1 MASSRPFGSDR
12 LLLGS
17 PLRQRR
23 YAITMIVALGLALVF
38 SVVMLLWTLGH
49 LKLDVLGIFLSALAL
64 SSLLSI
70 VPLAILRF
78 LDRRERESGW
88 LTAAAFL
95 WGAVIATGLALPLN
109 NAILRA
115 VAAWL
120 RASPQIAQAVGGE
133 AALVIGAP
141 IAGPLVEEVTKGV
154 GLLILFL
161 LLSNEFDNARD
172 GLIYGALIGLGFNW
186 VESALYVAQGYAEY
200 GIAPYGQQLGGRF
213 ALLGLAGHAMYTGM
227 FGAFLGLA
235 RQTMRRWLKI
245 VLPLLGLLLAILAHA
260 WNNSL
265 GLLVVVVSG
274 KPLPAPSPPQ
284 PISIPAGLLTAS
296 LFYSVIFFPFLLLLI
311 LLIWR
316 SGRWERTVIQRELAA
331 EVGGAVTPEEYE
343 SIKRDGMVRTRRIAN
358 TARRRSKALVNAQH
372 ELAFRKRRVA
382 AAGGDPE
389 ADSLV
394 AGWRA
399 EIAHL
404 RGYE

>member
-1 MASSRPFGSDR
+1 MAPSRSLAPD

-23 YAITMIVALGLALVF
+23 YAIVALITLALVLVF
-38 SVVMLLWTLGH
+38 AVAIQFWLLGR
-49 LKLDVLGIFLSALAL
+49 LKPEVLRVFISALAL

-70 VPLAILRF
+70 VPLAIVRF
-78 LDRRERESGW
+78 LDRRERESAW

-95 WGAVIATGLALPLN
+95 WGAVISTGLALPLN

-120 RASPQIAQAVGGE
+120 RANPQIAQAVGGE

-141 IAGPLVEEVTKGV
+141 IAGPLVEEIIKGL

-161 LLSNEFDNARD
+161 LLRNEFDNARD
-172 GLIYGALIGLGFNW
+172 GLVYGALIGLGFNW

-213 ALLGLAGHAMYTGM
+213 ALFGLAGHAMYTGL

-235 RQTMRRWLKI
+235 RQTSRRWLK
-245 VLPLLGLLLAILAHA
+245 VFLPLLGLLLAILAHA

-265 GLLVVVVSG
+265 GLLVVIVSG
-274 KPLPAPSPPQ
+274 KPLPAPAPPE
-284 PISIPAGLLTAS
+284 PIGILEGLLRSS
-296 LFYSVIFFPFLLLLI
+296 LVYSILFFPFLLLMSI
-311 LLIWR
+311 LVWR
-316 SGRWERTVIQRELAA
+316 SGRWERQVIKQELAA
-331 EVGGAVTPEEYE
+331 EVGRTVTPEEYE
-343 SIKRDGMVRTRRIAN
+343 AIKRDGILRTRRIAH

-372 ELAFRKRRVA
+372 ELAFRKHRVA
-382 AAGGDPE
+382 AGGGDPE
-389 ADSLV
+389 TDPLV
-394 AGWRA
+394 VGWRTK
-399 EIAHL
+399 IAHL
-404 RGYE
+404 RAV

>member
-1 MASSRPFGSDR
+1 MAPSRPFGADR

-23 YAITMIVALGLALVF
+23 YAIVATGALALALLF
-38 SVVMLLWTLGH
+38 SVAMLFWTLGH
-49 LKLDVLGIFLSALAL
+49 LKPDVLRVYLSALAL
-64 SSLLSI
+64 SSLLSL

-115 VAAWL
+115 VAIWL
-120 RASPQIAQAVGGE
+120 RANPQIAQAVGGE
-133 AALVIGAP
+133 AALLIGAP
-141 IAGPLVEEVTKGV
+141 IAGPLVEETTKGL

-161 LLSNEFDNARD
+161 LMRNEFDNARD

-186 VESALYVAQGYAEY
+186 VESALYVAQGYADY
-200 GIAPYGQQLGGRF
+200 GVAPYGQQLGGRY
-213 ALLGLAGHAMYTGM
+213 ALLGLAGHALYTGI

-235 RQTMRRWLKI
+235 RQTPRRWLR
-245 VLPLLGLLLAILAHA
+245 VLLPLLGLLLAILAHA

-274 KPLPAPSPPQ
+274 KPLPAPAPPE
-284 PISIPAGLLTAS
+284 PISIPAGLLRSS
-296 LFYSVIFFPFLLLLI
+296 LFYSVIFFPFLLLLLI
-311 LLIWR
+311 LIWR
-316 SGRWERTVIQRELAA
+316 SGLWERRVIQRELAG
-331 EVGGAVTPEEYE
+331 EVGRAVTPEEYE
-343 SIKRDGMVRTRRIAN
+343 AIKRDGFLRTRRIAD
-358 TARRRSKALVNAQH
+358 TARQRSKALVNAQH
-372 ELAFRKRRVA
+372 ELAFRKYRVA
-382 AAGGDPE
+382 AAGADPE
-389 ADSLV
+389 ADPLV

-399 EIAHL
+399 EIAQL
-404 RGYE
+404 RGE